1 MPTRSVAAI
10 EGFPLLMTVRNSAA
24 ARALVTSLR
33 TVLTV
38 ASCPWRGTSP
48 DWTPPRPDWLLE
60 LDSGSSAED
69 QCWAMIDV
77 LRVLSFGVE
86 AAEFAHETPRLRLV
100 PPLA

>member
-1 MPTRSVAAI
+1 VHRSVAAI
-10 EGFPLLMTVRNSAA
+10 EGFPLLMTVRSSSAA
-24 ARALVTSLR
+24 RVLVTSLR

-38 ASCPWRGTSP
+38 SFVPLAGNVAQLDT
-48 DWTPPRPDWLLE
+48 TTPDWLLE

-86 AAEFAHETPRLRLV
+86 GAEFARETPRLRLV
-100 PPLA
+100 PSLV